1 MATATIRINRR
12 NVKAKHT
19 NLESCFL
26 LGYADA
32 DQGWPRSAPTVGWN
46 AAEQQAWCK
55 GYDSYGEQ
63 EVKNAA

>member
-1 MATATIRINRR
+1 MATATIRINRN
-12 NVKAKHT
+12 NVRKHN

-26 LGYADA
+26 LGYSDA
-32 DQGWPRSAPTVGWN
+32 DFGFERIAPMGWN
-46 AAEQQAWCK
+46 KAEKMAWEK